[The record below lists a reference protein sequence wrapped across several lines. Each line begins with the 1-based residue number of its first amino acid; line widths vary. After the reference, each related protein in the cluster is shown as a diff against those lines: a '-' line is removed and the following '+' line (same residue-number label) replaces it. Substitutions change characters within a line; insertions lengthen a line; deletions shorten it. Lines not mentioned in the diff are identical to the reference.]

1 MLNSEMKADFLGFKL
16 ADGRI
21 FPLLNLKKQTFAKA
35 ELQPADTSMGKVC
48 LHFVLYKKGKPEA
61 AKPCPE
67 SLTLEY
73 TPEESDE
80 LILNAFR
87 SGSNFVSLSLFP
99 KKNPQAAVKTS
110 VQIVPD
116 EEIETIQFGSQR
128 RRTLFLKIFAG
139 IFGFLAICAAIAF
152 LCVLFLPP
160 SLFFAC
166 FFFHHPLREVCFDIF
181 AIDFTRNFSR
191 CG

>member
-1 MLNSEMKADFLGFKL
+1 MLNTRMKLDFLGFKL

-35 ELQPADTSMGKVC
+35 ELQPADASMGKVC
-48 LHFVLYKKGKPEA
+48 LHFVLYKKRNPEA

-67 SLTLEY
+67 TLTLEY

-87 SGSNFVSLSLFP
+87 SGGNFVALSLFP
-99 KKNPQAAVKTS
+99 KKNPQAAVKAS
-110 VQIVPD
+110 VRIFSD
-116 EEIETIQFGSQR
+116 EELGTRQSASQR
-128 RRTLFLKIFAG
+128 RRTLFLKTAAG

-152 LCVLFLPP
+152 LCALFLPP
-160 SLFFAC
+160 SVTGGLF
-166 FFFHHPLREVCFDIF
+166 
-181 AIDFTRNFSR
+181 
-191 CG
+191 

>member
-139 IFGFLAICAAIAF
+139 IFGFLAMSYDIMLHVATLIVVVGVFFKKITA
-152 LCVLFLPP
+152 LFR
-160 SLFFAC
+160 SLFRWIA
-166 FFFHHPLREVCFDIF
+166 RKTTNQTKKTSE
-181 AIDFTRNFSR
+181 
-191 CG
+191 

>member
-1 MLNSEMKADFLGFKL
+1 MLNSEMKANFLGFKL

-99 KKNPQAAVKTS
+99 KKNPHAAVKTS

-160 SLFFAC
+160 SVTGGLF
-166 FFFHHPLREVCFDIF
+166 
-181 AIDFTRNFSR
+181 
-191 CG
+191 

>member
-67 SLTLEY
+67 TLTLEY

-87 SGSNFVSLSLFP
+87 SGGNFVALSLFP
-99 KKNPQAAVKTS
+99 KKNPQAAVKAS
-110 VQIVPD
+110 VRIFSD
-116 EEIETIQFGSQR
+116 EELGTRQSATQR
-128 RRTLFLKIFAG
+128 RRTLFLKTAAG
-139 IFGFLAICAAIAF
+139 IFAAAAVCAAAAF
-152 LCVLFLPP
+152 LCALFLPP
-160 SLFFAC
+160 SVTGGLF
-166 FFFHHPLREVCFDIF
+166 
-181 AIDFTRNFSR
+181 
-191 CG
+191 